1 MGENTK
7 APAVRLVNI
16 TKRFPGLIA
25 NNRINFE
32 VQTGEIHA
40 LLGENGAGK
49 STLMNILVGLYRPDE
64 GEIYLRG
71 KRVNL
76 RGPAEAITHGIGLVY
91 QHFKLIPN
99 QTVAENVAL
108 GIRKLPFI
116 PSLKKI
122 ERELE
127 ALSVKYGLPVNP
139 SAKVSSL
146 SVGEQQRAE
155 ILKVLYLGATIIA
168 LDEPTTNL
176 TPSETEDLFK
186 ALRGL
191 VSEGYSIIFI
201 SHKLE
206 EVIKLASRATILQAG
221 KAVATLDIKEE
232 EGEKE
237 QIARLMI
244 GREADATSREELG
257 LVEGA
262 PPAAEHTNDSH
273 TPPLTS
279 LLVRDLKAKGNSL
292 SSSLK
297 GITFE
302 VRSGEIV
309 GLVGVAGNGQKELA
323 EALAGLR
330 PLEGGSIRLGENQ
343 ITGLGVRA
351 IQRLGL
357 AYVPEDRLGVGLAP
371 GLNLEDNFILRDYW
385 RREYGFGFFVKR
397 RAANRQMSGAISQ
410 YSISA
415 GDPFAPSR
423 LLSGGNLQKLL
434 LAREL
439 AANPRILVV
448 ANPTRG
454 LDVGASAYVHN
465 RLRQARNAGAG
476 VLLILEDLDEALLLS
491 DRLLVMYDGCLV
503 GEVAPV
509 RTPDNLSRIGLLMA
523 GAKGE
528 VA

>member
-1 MGENTK
+1 MGENNK

-16 TKRFPGLIA
+16 TKRFPGLVA

-71 KRVNL
+71 EKVNL

-127 ALSVKYGLPVNP
+127 ALSLKYGLPVNP
-139 SAKVSSL
+139 AAKVSSL

-191 VSEGYSIIFI
+191 GAEGYSIIFI

-206 EVIKLASRATILQAG
+206 EVVKLASRATILQAG
-221 KAVATLDIKEE
+221 KAVATLNIKGE

-257 LVEGA
+257 LLESET
-262 PPAAEHTNDSH
+262 PTAERNNNSY
-273 TPPLTS
+273 TPPVSS
-279 LLVRDLKAKGNSL
+279 LLVRDLKVKDRKSTRLNSSHL
-292 SSSLK
+292 KLFRMPSS
-297 GITFE
+297 
-302 VRSGEIV
+302 
-309 GLVGVAGNGQKELA
+309 A
-323 EALAGLR
+323 
-330 PLEGGSIRLGENQ
+330 
-343 ITGLGVRA
+343 
-351 IQRLGL
+351 
-357 AYVPEDRLGVGLAP
+357 
-371 GLNLEDNFILRDYW
+371 
-385 RREYGFGFFVKR
+385 
-397 RAANRQMSGAISQ
+397 
-410 YSISA
+410 
-415 GDPFAPSR
+415 
-423 LLSGGNLQKLL
+423 
-434 LAREL
+434 
-439 AANPRILVV
+439 
-448 ANPTRG
+448 
-454 LDVGASAYVHN
+454 
-465 RLRQARNAGAG
+465 
-476 VLLILEDLDEALLLS
+476 
-491 DRLLVMYDGCLV
+491 
-503 GEVAPV
+503 
-509 RTPDNLSRIGLLMA
+509 
-523 GAKGE
+523 
-528 VA
+528 